1 MIVKGFHRSSDQSIN
16 QKIKHK
22 IIHLQNSDQL
32 FTVEN
37 QWNKTGCSR
46 LVLSMLEYI
55 VSI

>member
-1 MIVKGFHRSSDQSIN
+1 MIAKGFHRNSDQSIN

-46 LVLSMLEYI
+46 LVLSMC
-55 VSI
+55 

>member
-1 MIVKGFHRSSDQSIN
+1 MIAKGLYRNSDQSIN

-37 QWNKTGCSR
+37 Q
-46 LVLSMLEYI
+46 
-55 VSI
+55 